1 VRDAAKGRFAWL
13 ALPALTLSLMGPAA
27 AGSATLTLPCQCDTS
42 AGIFGPGGRLV
53 RTLWSGQSH
62 PAGPL
67 AIEWDGRDDD
77 GRPAAPA
84 GSYQV
89 RVLAHDIQ
97 YVWDGVIG
105 NTSRDFTG
113 PHVHRAA
120 NPINGMAIDSHG
132 DAFYVVGYNEQQNA
146 IHRFSTLDP
155 QSKTALARDDYRR
168 VFKYAATDGTLAYFA
183 NVGLVAQRDSPL
195 RDPATF
201 VIALKV
207 SDGAE
212 YPFAHGRVVFP
223 NPAWPWANRWSS
235 VIDYRDENTDV
246 DGAFR
251 DAPSGLAVQQQ
262 GAALFVAHSRLNEVC
277 VLDKRDGR
285 LLAKIA
291 VERPAGVA
299 VAPDDSLWVLSEE
312 RGAPALVRY
321 RLQGGQ
327 WAEVL
332 RGSGTLVKPVAL
344 AVSPVDGTVVVADA
358 GTEQLRAFDDRGE
371 ARWSYGRSGGYRDG
385 NPDVANDRLWLSADV
400 TYVAFQ
406 SDGSFWF
413 GDPGNAR
420 NLHLSAERR
429 YLGQIMYMPITYH
442 VAVDPAQ
449 PSRVFNRFLE
459 FSVDYSRPLHDS
471 WRLVRNWKAGLDRS
485 YFTDMEGLRQVVTLN
500 NGHTY
505 GVVPRNGEKFT
516 EIVELTPRGL
526 RPTGGRLDFGV
537 KLYPDGSLRGSQQR
551 LPAVEVF
558 ARKLTGFDAA
568 DNPQWSPP
576 ERLAGVAAVKP
587 EDPYYHDV
595 PQGSGVNEPTFPLT
609 ASGLVVFFNPG
620 RSAGLHLG
628 GVRIG
633 GNAWVWRASPSGS
646 WTLDSKGAIT
656 SLNGTYELGRGVQY
670 LGNVVTV
677 AGRHI
682 VYGYHGEAWNG
693 GQADQWIHFLDDGLF
708 VGQFGVPV
716 YPADNK
722 VVAQPGAAG
731 NAFSPQL
738 VTQNGQLYLWH
749 NDEGVHGGV
758 HRWHIEGAARLQ
770 ELEAPIQP

>member
-1 VRDAAKGRFAWL
+1 VRGIATGRRDWL
-13 ALPALTLSLMGPAA
+13 ALPPLALILMGPAA
-27 AGSATLTLPCQCDTS
+27 AGSTSVALPCNCKTS
-42 AGIFGPGGRLV
+42 AGIFDSRGQLV
-53 RTLWSGQSH
+53 RTLWSGRSDL
-62 PAGPL
+62 AGTL
-67 AIEWDGRDDD
+67 TIEWDGRDED
-77 GRPAAPA
+77 GRPTPRAE
-84 GSYQV
+84 SYRV
-89 RVLAHDIQ
+89 RVLAHNIR

-120 NPINGMAIDSHG
+120 NPINGMAIDEHG
-132 DAFYVVGYNEQQNA
+132 NAFYVVGYNEQQNA

-168 VFKYAATDGTLAYFA
+168 VFRYAATDGTLAYFA

-207 SDGAE
+207 SDGTE
-212 YPFAHGRVVFP
+212 HSFAQGRVVFP

-235 VIDYRDENTDV
+235 VIDYRDENVDV
-246 DGAFR
+246 AGEFR
-251 DAPSGLAVQQQ
+251 DAPSGLAVQQR
-262 GAALFVAHSRLNEVC
+262 GAALFVAHARLNEVC
-277 VLDKRDGR
+277 VLDKHDGR
-285 LLAKIA
+285 LLAKIS
-291 VERPAGVA
+291 VEQPGGVA
-299 VAPDDSLWVLSEE
+299 VAPDDSLWVLSAA

-321 RLQGGQ
+321 RLQGGR

-332 RGSGTLVKPVAL
+332 RRSGPLARPVAL
-344 AVSPVDGTVVVADA
+344 AASPVDGTVVVADA
-358 GTEQLRAFDDRGE
+358 ETEQLKAFDERGE
-371 ARWSYGRSGGYRDG
+371 PSWSYGRRGGYGDG

-420 NLHLSAERR
+420 NLHLSAQRQ

-459 FSVDYSRPLHDS
+459 FAVDYSRPLHDS
-471 WRLVRNWKAGLDRS
+471 WQLVRNWRAGLDRS
-485 YFTDMEGLRQVVTLN
+485 YLTDMEGLREVLMLR

-505 GVVPRNGEKFT
+505 GVVPRNGERFT
-516 EIVELTPRGL
+516 EIVELTSRGL

-537 KLYPDGSLRGSQQR
+537 KLYADGALRGSQQR

-558 ARKLTGFDAA
+558 TRKLAGFDAS
-568 DNPQWSPP
+568 DNPQWDPP
-576 ERLAGVAAVKP
+576 ARLAGVAAVKP

-595 PQGSGVNEPTFPLT
+595 PQGSGVNEPTFPVT
-609 ASGLVVFFNPG
+609 ASGIVVFFNPG
-620 RSAGLHLG
+620 RSPGLHLG
-628 GVRIG
+628 GVRVG
-633 GNAWVWRASPSGS
+633 GDAWAWRASPSGS
-646 WTLDSKGAIT
+646 WILDSKGGIT
-656 SLNGTYELGRGVQY
+656 SLTGTYELGRGVQY

-677 AGRHI
+677 AARHI
-682 VYGYHGEAWNG
+682 IYGYHGEAWNG
-693 GQADQWIHFLDDGLF
+693 GQADQWMHFLDDGLF

-722 VVAQPGAAG
+722 VVAQAGAAG

-738 VTQNGQLYLWH
+738 VSVNGQLYLWH

-758 HRWHIEGAARLQ
+758 HRWHIADADSVTT
-770 ELEAPIQP
+770 LEAPIAP